1 MNNRLGGYSG
11 LFALS
16 MLALSEQEVLR
27 EIIPSKKERRKRNK
41 APLDK
46 KGKAL
51 RAKAK
56 RAKKARKKGRK

>member
-51 RAKAK
+51 RAKTK
-56 RAKKARKKGRK
+56 QAKKARRKNRK